1 MRFCVIVAHA
11 GWRRV
16 RVLRAKPSWRV
27 VSGTRLIPGYKSEMN
42 VIVVV
47 CEVRNKGHESVW

>member
-1 MRFCVIVAHA
+1 MRCCVIVAHA
-11 GWRRV
+11 GWSCV
-16 RVLRAKPSWRV
+16 RVLSAKPSWRV

-47 CEVRNKGHESVW
+47 CEVRNKVHESVW